1 MSNSR
6 KSTTSLFLSPQPPQ
20 IVTKLDCMVSLSHG
34 VTGPLLPLLMQVLI
48 MLQRNPQ
55 LAFTIRSSNGSHLLL
70 CYYPQSIN
78 CSASGLEEFTEHPP
92 VRMKAVSLCSCI
104 LPGHICIH
112 VLHICASPGERLEEE
127 MPGAD
132 QSHQKYLLN
141 E

>member
-1 MSNSR
+1 
-6 KSTTSLFLSPQPPQ
+6 
-20 IVTKLDCMVSLSHG
+20 
-34 VTGPLLPLLMQVLI
+34 
-48 MLQRNPQ
+48 
-55 LAFTIRSSNGSHLLL
+55 
-70 CYYPQSIN
+70 
-78 CSASGLEEFTEHPP
+78 
-92 VRMKAVSLCSCI
+92 MKAVSLCSCI